1 MFEGGKCNPIFLF
14 IFLNVES
21 LSSFSAGGKKHES
34 LLVPRKKG
42 KTPRRARGEESSSP
56 VSEEI
61 KVKNG
66 AHWKT
71 CLLKSTLTDR
81 VPVHNLHRPSSL
93 YICLPVSFR
102 HQKRKRRRERKKRES
117 PAVRSFFFF
126 YPLHWYHADPSPF
139 QKIPRFP
146 SIKSSC

>member
-1 MFEGGKCNPIFLF
+1 MQSDLF
-14 IFLNVES
+14 IYFFKRRKFKQFLCR
-21 LSSFSAGGKKHES
+21 GKKHES

-117 PAVRSFFFF
+117 PAVRSFFFIHF
-126 YPLHWYHADPSPF
+126 TGIMQILLPF
-139 QKIPRFP
+139 RKFQGFLP
-146 SIKSSC
+146 